1 MAKQRPVTDSPAW
14 AGIRLI
20 RPWNVLMIVVA
31 MGLITESLLLP
42 AFGGELPPHQQAIF
56 ALGTLAMAA
65 LAAGANV
72 INDYF
77 DVAEDRVN
85 RPDRTFVGRGIT
97 RRQTLALN
105 YTLTGIAVLS
115 SFGIAAAAKCIVP
128 AFWIVI
134 LGVLLWGYS
143 PWFKR
148 RFLRGNLI
156 IALSVGQ
163 LPLWCLALLESRSFD
178 RWLELFKSTE
188 GNILLGY
195 VVLSGYITLL
205 REITKDWQD
214 AEGDALAGYDT
225 LPVRW
230 GPKRTKSLLHRMH
243 FVGWGMIGVTW
254 WASITLVHRPLAPLF
269 FALPFLAVHIQLAR
283 NQVASVSAWQKLTL
297 AGGLLYLA
305 GFIV

>member
-1 MAKQRPVTDSPAW
+1 MAKQRPITDSAAW

-31 MGLITESLLLP
+31 MGLITESLLIP
-42 AFGGELPPHQQAIF
+42 AFGGELPQHQQAIF

-85 RPDRTFVGRGIT
+85 RPDRTFVGRVIT

-105 YTLTGIAVLS
+105 YMLTGIAVLS
-115 SFGIAAAAKCIVP
+115 SFGIAVAARSIVP
-128 AFWIVI
+128 ALWIVI

-178 RWLELFKSTE
+178 RWVELFKSTE

-195 VVLSGYITLL
+195 VVLSCYVTLL

-214 AEGDALAGYDT
+214 AAGDAAEGYDT

-230 GPKRTKSLLHRMH
+230 GPNRTQRLLHQLH
-243 FVGWGMIGVTW
+243 SAGWLLIAAAW
-254 WASITLVHRPLAPLF
+254 WGSVELVARPIAPLL
-269 FALPFLAVHIQLAR
+269 FALPYLAVHIQLAR
-283 NQVASVSAWQKLTL
+283 HQVASVSAWQKLTL
-297 AGGLLYLA
+297 AGGLLYLI
-305 GFIV
+305 GFF

>member
-1 MAKQRPVTDSPAW
+1 MAEKRPITNSVFW

-20 RPWNVLMIVVA
+20 RPWNVLIIVVA

-42 AFGGELPPHQQAIF
+42 AFGGELPANQQAIF

-77 DVAEDRVN
+77 DVAEDRIN
-85 RPDRTFVGRGIT
+85 RPDRTFVGRVIT

-115 SFGIAAAAKCIVP
+115 SFGIAAAAKSIVP
-128 AFWIVI
+128 ALWIVI
-134 LGVLLWGYS
+134 LGILLWSYS

-163 LPLWCLALLESRSFD
+163 LPLWCLALLEPHSFEL
-178 RWLELFKSTE
+178 WLDTFKSTE

-214 AEGDALAGYDT
+214 VEGDAVAGYDT

-230 GPKRTKSLLHRMH
+230 GQERTKSLLHRMH
-243 FVGWGMIGVTW
+243 FVGWLLLAITW
-254 WASITLVHRPLAPLF
+254 WASAIMVHRPVAPLF
-269 FALPFLAVHIQLAR
+269 FALPYLAVHIQLAR
-283 NQVASVSAWQKLTL
+283 SRVASVSAWQKLTL

-305 GFIV
+305 GFIA

>member
-1 MAKQRPVTDSPAW
+1 MADKRPITNSVFW

-20 RPWNVLMIVVA
+20 RPWNVLIIVVA

-42 AFGGELPPHQQAIF
+42 AFDGELPANQQAIF

-77 DVAEDRVN
+77 DVSEDRIN
-85 RPDRTFVGRGIT
+85 RPNRTFVGRIIT

-105 YTLTGIAVLS
+105 YGLTGIAVLAS
-115 SFGIAAAAKCIVP
+115 LGVGAATKSVMPII
-128 AFWIVI
+128 WIVG
-134 LGVLLWGYS
+134 LGILLWSYS

-163 LPLWCLALLESRSFD
+163 LPLWCLALLEPHSFEL
-178 RWLELFKSTE
+178 WLDTFISTE

-230 GPKRTKSLLHRMH
+230 GPERTKSLLHRMH
-243 FVGWGMIGVTW
+243 FVGWVMIGVTW
-254 WASITLVHRPLAPLF
+254 WASITFVHRPVAPLF

-283 NQVASVSAWQKLTL
+283 NQVASVSAWQKMTL

-305 GFIV
+305 GFIA

>member
-1 MAKQRPVTDSPAW
+1 M
-14 AGIRLI
+14 
-20 RPWNVLMIVVA
+20 
-31 MGLITESLLLP
+31 
-42 AFGGELPPHQQAIF
+42 
-56 ALGTLAMAA
+56 
-65 LAAGANV
+65 
-72 INDYF
+72 
-77 DVAEDRVN
+77 
-85 RPDRTFVGRGIT
+85 
-97 RRQTLALN
+97 
-105 YTLTGIAVLS
+105 LS
-115 SFGIAAAAKCIVP
+115 SFGIAAAAKSIVT
-128 AFWIVI
+128 ALWIVI

-163 LPLWCLALLESRSFD
+163 LPLWCLALLESGSFD